1 MPIRG
6 KSLSEV
12 SRLFVNHLNTFLHS
26 TITQTPLSLE
36 LLPDQGVA
44 NIRFRS
50 GVQSS
55 TAALRTR
62 YGPMA
67 LYIGQL
73 CDSVVGDD
81 RLHTLRTTSYRYALV
96 PTGHGQ
102 PLLRWEYVRF
112 PGTTAL
118 YCRHHFQGPIRLD
131 IAGPDGTPAMLNDWH
146 LPTGWVLMEEVLR
159 FCIVDLAVTP
169 LSDNWDVV
177 LRESYEHSTM
187 DLFSRGES

>member
-6 KSLSEV
+6 RSLGEV
-12 SRLFVNHLNTFLHS
+12 SRFFVDHLNTLLHA

-36 LLPDQGVA
+36 LRRDRNVA
-44 NIRFRS
+44 NVRFRS

-55 TAALRTR
+55 TAALKTR
-62 YGPMA
+62 YGPMG

-118 YCRHHFQGPIRLD
+118 HCRHHFQGPIRLD
-131 IAGPDGTPAMLNDWH
+131 IADSDGTPAMLNDWH
-146 LPTGWVLMEEVLR
+146 LPTGWVTVEEVLR

-169 LSDNWDVV
+169 LSDDWDAI
-177 LRESYEHSTM
+177 LQESYVRFKTEFTS
-187 DLFSRGES
+187 LGEA